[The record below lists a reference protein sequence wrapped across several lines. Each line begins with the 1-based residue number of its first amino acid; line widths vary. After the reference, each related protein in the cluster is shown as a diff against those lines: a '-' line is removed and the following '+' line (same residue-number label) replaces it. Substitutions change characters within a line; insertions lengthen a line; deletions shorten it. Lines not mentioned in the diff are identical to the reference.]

1 MCNFVTFV
9 TFAFFL
15 NFFAKKIGKG
25 KMFDV
30 SLQRNLKTKSDRMFN
45 LCLSYV

>member
-15 NFFAKKIGKG
+15 NFFAKKFGKS

-30 SLQRNLKTKSDRMFN
+30 PLHQI
-45 LCLSYV
+45 